1 MRQVSALSIIAARV
15 TDAVTAKGAW
25 RGPDLKDNI
34 MKKIL
39 AAAFVT
45 ALTVSAAYAAEVEG
59 VVKAVDP
66 ATGAVML
73 ESGETFQAAAG
84 VSLVGVA
91 PGATVQVSYAD
102 GTTEASAIIVK

>member
-1 MRQVSALSIIAARV
+1 
-15 TDAVTAKGAW
+15 
-25 RGPDLKDNI
+25 

-45 ALTVSAAYAAEVEG
+45 ALAVSAVHAAEIEG
-59 VVKAVDP
+59 IVKAVDP
-66 ATGAVML
+66 TTGAVTL

-102 GTTEASAIIVK
+102 GSTEASAITVK